1 MSEIEASNTK
11 SMLDALGAPSIYANL
26 GRSVVLNIAGYP
38 LSIVETQRLLEMRRE
53 MSTANADTVDFEAIL
68 ALAYDVIKRR
78 CDGVMPYEE
87 FKAWLED
94 EFIGLEPL
102 MELLTELQAAGAG
115 AGKALKIQKTQRK

>member
-1 MSEIEASNTK
+1 MSEIEAASTK

-26 GRSVVLNIAGYP
+26 GRSTVLKIAGYP

-53 MSTANADTVDFEAIL
+53 MTSASEDTVDFETIL

-78 CDGVMPYEE
+78 CDGVMPYVE
-87 FKAWLED
+87 FKIWLED
-94 EFIGLEPL
+94 EFVSLETL
-102 MELLTELQAAGAG
+102 MELLTELQVAGAG